1 MSRAAKV
8 VASIPVD
15 DLTARQAKSEHKR
28 LAEEIAHH
36 DKLYHEQDAPEI
48 SDAEYDKLRQ
58 RLKALEERLPELID
72 ATSPT
77 QRVAPT
83 PSTAFAKVR
92 HLRPMLSLDNAFSD
106 EELQAFFDRVRR
118 GLERETDLGA
128 DDEIAFA
135 CEPKIDGLS
144 ISLRYEDGAFTV
156 GATRGDGTTGED
168 VTANLRTVKDIP
180 HQLKGRVPDAVPR
193 AFDVRGEI
201 YMERKAFQEMN
212 QR

>member
-15 DLTARQAKSEHKR
+15 ELTERQARAEHKR
-28 LAEEIAHH
+28 LAEEIARH

-58 RLKALEERLPELID
+58 RLKVIEERLPELID
-72 ATSPT
+72 SLSPT

-83 PSTAFAKVR
+83 PTTAFAKVR
-92 HLRPMLSLDNAFSD
+92 HVKPMLSLDNAFTD
-106 EELQAFFDRVRR
+106 EELKGFLDRVRR
-118 GLERETDLGA
+118 GLERETDLKPGA
-128 DDEIAFA
+128 EIAYS

-144 ISLRYEDGAFTV
+144 ISLRYEEGEFIQ

-168 VTANLRTVKDIP
+168 VTANLRTIKDIP
-180 HQLKGRVPDAVPR
+180 HKLKGRGVPK
-193 AFDVRGEI
+193 AFDVRGEV
-201 YMERKAFQEMN
+201 YMERKAFL
-212 QR
+212 

>member
-15 DLTARQAKSEHKR
+15 ALTGRQARAEHKR
-28 LAEEIAHH
+28 LTEEIGRH

-58 RLKALEERLPELID
+58 RLKAIEERLPELID
-72 ATSPT
+72 VSSPT

-92 HLRPMLSLDNAFSD
+92 HARPMLSLDNAFTD

-118 GLERETDLGA
+118 GLERETDLKPDA
-128 DDEIAFA
+128 EIAYA

-144 ISLRYEDGAFTV
+144 ISLHYEDGEFTV

-168 VTANLRTVKDIP
+168 VTANLAD
-180 HQLKGRVPDAVPR
+180 
-193 AFDVRGEI
+193 
-201 YMERKAFQEMN
+201 RKSVV
-212 QR
+212 